1 MKAYLVVS
9 GVLFGVVAIAH
20 LLRLFVERDQL
31 SEPGFLVHNL
41 ALFMV
46 AGAMALWALQS
57 LRRQR
62 AMRLTSQHPA
72 SCMGVF

>member
-9 GVLFGVVAIAH
+9 GALFGLVGLAH

-31 SEPGFLVHNL
+31 SDPWFLAHNL
-41 ALFMV
+41 ALV
-46 AGAMALWALQS
+46 VVGGGLAVWALQL

-62 AMRLTSQHPA
+62 EPSA
-72 SCMGVF
+72 